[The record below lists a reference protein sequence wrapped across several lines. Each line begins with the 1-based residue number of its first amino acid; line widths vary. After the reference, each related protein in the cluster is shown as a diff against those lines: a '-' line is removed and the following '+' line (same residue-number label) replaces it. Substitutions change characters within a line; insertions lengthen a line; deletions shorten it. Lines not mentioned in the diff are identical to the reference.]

1 MMKATNFEFR
11 YRAPLNL
18 VQFWLAFQMYSFQ
31 RDDVVWSF
39 VHWDTSGGAFRAR
52 LIFSFAALLLLC
64 AALIR
69 TWAAAY
75 LLTRVVHDPA
85 LHAEALVADGPYRHV
100 RNPLYVGTFLVCV
113 GLAFLANRIGLVIL
127 VGLAALRIYRLVGR
141 EEFELAKSQGRQFAE
156 FCRRVP
162 RFLPSLT
169 ARVPARGLAP
179 QWGQAFVGELTMW
192 GFAVMMIAFTV
203 TLRDR
208 VMYVFTG
215 VTLVWWFAR
224 GIYMR
229 EAAQEPVRC

>member
-1 MMKATNFEFR
+1 MMKATDFEFR

-18 VQFWLAFQMYSFQ
+18 AQFWLAFQMYSFE
-31 RDDVVWSF
+31 RDDVVWSL
-39 VHWDTSGGAFRAR
+39 VHWDTPEGAFRAR

-75 LLTRVVHDPA
+75 LLARVVHDPA
-85 LHAEALVADGPYRHV
+85 LHTEALVADGPYRYV
-100 RNPLYVGTFLVCV
+100 RNPLYLGTFLMSV
-113 GLAFLANRIGLVIL
+113 GLAFLANRIGFLIL
-127 VGLAALRIYRLVGR
+127 VGFAALRIYRLIGR
-141 EEFELAKSQGRQFAE
+141 EEFELAKTQGPQFAE
-156 FCRRVP
+156 FRRRVP

-169 ARVPARGLAP
+169 ARVPPRGLAP

-192 GFAVMMIAFTV
+192 GFAVMMIAFTF

-208 VMYVFTG
+208 VAYVLTG
-215 VTLVWWFAR
+215 VTLAWWLVR

-229 EAAQEPVRC
+229 LAAHEPVRR